1 MRPESDRCFCG
12 RLCGIVSLLRR
23 VQDPEKY
30 QFVGCINP
38 DRVDEVKGAVGQY
51 RNEHKSLAHFAAG
64 HDYPFPH
71 GQQWL
76 YQHN

>member
-1 MRPESDRCFCG
+1 MCLS
-12 RLCGIVSLLRR
+12 
-23 VQDPEKY
+23 QDADAY
-30 QFVGCINP
+30 QFVGCIDP
-38 DRVDEVKGAVGQY
+38 DRVTEVKGAVGQY
-51 RNEHKSLAHFAAG
+51 RHEHKSLAHFAAG